1 MTARRYRPEIDGL
14 RAVAVIGVVLFH
26 LGLGFPGGFVGVDVF
41 FVISGY
47 LITGILLR
55 QLIEDRFSLVDF
67 WARRIR
73 RIAPA
78 AIVMVI
84 GTLLIGGYLQTPG
97 RYSELARSAMA
108 HVLMASNCYFTR
120 DQGYFAEKSDFE
132 PLLHTW
138 SLSVEEQFYFI
149 FPLLMVF
156 FWKRFRLKLPWLM
169 LAAAVAS
176 LTWSWLEVS
185 RDPKEAF
192 FLLPA
197 RGWELLAG
205 ALLAVVPR
213 TKMAAGGRGSGRSD
227 RVASRDCVDVCL

>member
-55 QLIEDRFSLVDF
+55 QLNEDRFSLVDF

-149 FPLLMVF
+149 FPLMMVF

-176 LTWSWLEVS
+176 LTWSWLDMHHIFLQFSFV
-185 RDPKEAF
+185 
-192 FLLPA
+192 FLL
-197 RGWELLAG
+197 LKVLQ
-205 ALLAVVPR
+205 
-213 TKMAAGGRGSGRSD
+213 
-227 RVASRDCVDVCL
+227 

>member
-55 QLIEDRFSLVDF
+55 QLNEDRFSLVDF

-156 FWKRFRLKLPWLM
+156 FWKRFRL
-169 LAAAVAS
+169 
-176 LTWSWLEVS
+176 
-185 RDPKEAF
+185 
-192 FLLPA
+192 
-197 RGWELLAG
+197 
-205 ALLAVVPR
+205 
-213 TKMAAGGRGSGRSD
+213 
-227 RVASRDCVDVCL
+227 